1 MTQKRNEDIHVDQGK
16 LEYKQSVEHWREQCK
31 QMDAHLGNKCIW
43 GPFTKQE
50 MEREKILK
58 DYKIMPHFVNERLKD
73 DGSTKY
79 RLVTDAKSKQ
89 KNGMNLKACFAR
101 KDLQDLM
108 RKINEI
114 CIKYRFYRWIKWIS
128 TDDNLDAD
136 GLSRFKQEFIDKIDA
151 ILQNKDKQAIDIAKI
166 GLSVYKKAR
175 IKMARS

>member
-1 MTQKRNEDIHVDQGK
+1 MEKIHPKSTPPRWVLNAELWEQYLKENRDPTKRKFIQSLKNGFDMTQKRNEDIHVDQGK

-89 KNGMNLKACFAR
+89 KNGMNFNDNIYDHEKYVEYI
-101 KDLQDLM
+101 
-108 RKINEI
+108 KIINI
-114 CIKYRFYRWIKWIS
+114 VK
-128 TDDNLDAD
+128 
-136 GLSRFKQEFIDKIDA
+136 KIVK
-151 ILQNKDKQAIDIAKI
+151 LNTK
-166 GLSVYKKAR
+166 
-175 IKMARS
+175 